1 MPAETISEYLV
12 RLRRKRRWLQ
22 KDVVAET
29 GWSQSMVSRIE
40 SGVRAPTF
48 EDLGELAEL
57 YDVPLMRLVKLRARA
72 S

>member
-1 MPAETISEYLV
+1 MPAETINEYLV
-12 RLRRKRRWLQ
+12 KLRRKRRWLQ
-22 KDVVAET
+22 RDVVSAT